1 MELCDLVSKMNC
13 QWNRWKNGRP
23 FSGNIAYTLRLSIK
37 TLEESWDTTCMYTL
51 LWVCEI
57 ILACMWNKN
66 VPTKTNL
73 TSSLRKK
80 KHSPRHCPL
89 YSIVTTEDPAEPSSS
104 VPPNQVEG
112 SISARIQKSNG
123 ASKKLEIY
131 NGISLLLSGKGVFG
145 GWLFFLENR
154 RKLIDLFEMIS
165 VIIRYWHYNSPY
177 KVNQCFQHAKKTV
190 VLCWLVSGIWSSSWS
205 QADSWSHHLKE
216 GLYLFLS

>member
-112 SISARIQKSNG
+112 SISAC
-123 ASKKLEIY
+123 KLQGTLTFSPGRPPRHVEMIRFSM
-131 NGISLLLSGKGVFG
+131 SLLLSGKGFVAGWFFFFG
-145 GWLFFLENR
+145 
-154 RKLIDLFEMIS
+154 KQM
-165 VIIRYWHYNSPY
+165 
-177 KVNQCFQHAKKTV
+177 
-190 VLCWLVSGIWSSSWS
+190 
-205 QADSWSHHLKE
+205 
-216 GLYLFLS
+216 